1 MENKL
6 KTPIPLWLALTS
18 AAVIELF
25 LLFALLDIKIP
36 NLLPPLQTA
45 PPQAPV
51 SDEIPVIEQD
61 LNQLNVNDLDSDLAP
76 LEQEVN
82 R

>member
-6 KTPIPLWLALTS
+6 TTPIPLWLALTS

-36 NLLPPLQTA
+36 NPIPPLQTV
-45 PPQAPV
+45 PPLAPV
-51 SDEIPVIEQD
+51 SDEVADIERD
-61 LNQLNVNDLDSDLAP
+61 FHQLNVNDLDSDLAP

>member
-6 KTPIPLWLALTS
+6 TTPIPLWLALTS

-36 NLLPPLQTA
+36 NPLPPFQPA
-45 PPQAPV
+45 PPQVSA
-51 SDEIPVIEQD
+51 SDEIPAIEQD
-61 LNQLNVNDLDSDLAP
+61 LGQLNVNDLDSDLAP
-76 LEQEVN
+76 LEQELN

>member
-6 KTPIPLWLALTS
+6 TTPIPLWLALTS

-36 NLLPPLQTA
+36 NPIPPLQTA
-45 PPQAPV
+45 SPQAPV
-51 SDEIPVIEQD
+51 SDEIPAIEQD
-61 LNQLNVNDLDSDLAP
+61 LGQLNVNDLDSDLAP

-82 R
+82 Q